1 MLNKLGYGPDEYS
14 LKRIKELG
22 LKDYLE
28 EQVNPNDAVD
38 DIFNQK
44 IQKLSYPIDYE
55 QYGTGGSKKN
65 IKENR
70 PYTLLNASLKELWPL
85 YQDS

>member
-1 MLNKLGYGPDEYS
+1 SSSIFSKITQPPFDYAMLNKLGYGPDEYS

-55 QYGTGGSKKN
+55 
-65 IKENR
+65 
-70 PYTLLNASLKELWPL
+70 
-85 YQDS
+85 